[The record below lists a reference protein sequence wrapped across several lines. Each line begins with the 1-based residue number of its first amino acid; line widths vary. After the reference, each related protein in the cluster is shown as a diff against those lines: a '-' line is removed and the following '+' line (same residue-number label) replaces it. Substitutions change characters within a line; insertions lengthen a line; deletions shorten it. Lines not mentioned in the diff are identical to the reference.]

1 MIKDP
6 PVLTIRRD
14 FARPVIEDIAELA
27 NVPTGHAVDAM
38 NGRGALDYRI
48 KPLAPITSPLAGIA
62 VTCHCGSADNL
73 ALFAAL
79 DLVQPGDIVVAA
91 TDWSI
96 NTSVAGDMLI
106 GMAKNCGV
114 GALVTDGV
122 VRDLAGILNVGL
134 PVFCMGLSPN
144 SAARNGPGTV
154 GSPVVIGGV
163 SVNSGDILVLD
174 NDGVVVIPRGEIQS
188 VIQNLKLVRAAET
201 DLEAKV
207 KAGLKL
213 PDFIRKVLA
222 SGQIEELAGKKI
234 GK

>member
-6 PVLTIRRD
+6 PLLTIRRD
-14 FARPVIEDIAELA
+14 FRRPRAEDIADLG

-48 KPLAPITSPLAGIA
+48 KPLEPMTSPVVGTA

-79 DLVQPGDIVVAA
+79 DVVQPGDILVAA
-91 TDWSI
+91 TDWSV
-96 NTSVAGDMLI
+96 NTSVTGDMLM
-106 GMAKNCGV
+106 GMAKNSGV
-114 GALVTDGV
+114 RALVTDGV
-122 VRDLAGILNVGL
+122 VRDLAGILSVGL
-134 PVFCMGLSPN
+134 PVFCVGLSPN
-144 SAARNGPGTV
+144 SPSRNGPGSV
-154 GSPVVIGGV
+154 GQPVVLGGV
-163 SVNSGDILVLD
+163 SVSSGDALVLD
-174 NDGVVVIPRGEIQS
+174 NDGVVVIPQGEVES
-188 VIQNLKLVRAAET
+188 VIQNLKIVRAAEG

-222 SGQIEELAGKKI
+222 SGHIKELPGETT
-234 GK
+234 GL